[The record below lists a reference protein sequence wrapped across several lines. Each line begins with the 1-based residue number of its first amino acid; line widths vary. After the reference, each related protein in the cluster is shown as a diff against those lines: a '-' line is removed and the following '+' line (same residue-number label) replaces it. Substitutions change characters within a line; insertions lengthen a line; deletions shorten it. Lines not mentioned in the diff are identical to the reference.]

1 MPGIVLNRAED
12 RPYGPG
18 NPDYIYDQW
27 RDAMNE
33 AEREFEEWWT
43 GQMKGYDV
51 MPSLGTKAAAKA
63 AYLAAYARATER
75 AEAQL
80 AKAREAL
87 RAAKTMMD
95 RGQQP
100 EKLDSALTWRENDEL
115 ARRLI
120 DEALGGQDDQAR

>member
-1 MPGIVLNRAED
+1 MPGIVLDRAED

-27 RDAMNE
+27 RDEMNE

-63 AYLAAYARATER
+63 AYLAADALATER
-75 AEAQL
+75 
-80 AKAREAL
+80 
-87 RAAKTMMD
+87 T
-95 RGQQP
+95 
-100 EKLDSALTWRENDEL
+100 
-115 ARRLI
+115 ARRCV
-120 DEALGGQDDQAR
+120 ELGNADAIAKEFGLD